1 MVTICQEGG
10 VILMVNENARHQ
22 AWFRQI
28 KALLAN
34 GALGEPYYARFE
46 MRKRA
51 SLPRIN
57 FGGQAYFQGMPKL
70 IVYEMGVHFLDTARY
85 LFGEATSVYARLR
98 HISPYIEGEDTAV
111 LMVNFGDLT
120 CLVDIS
126 WCSVTEPGPNVAWG
140 PARVKGTKGTASLGR
155 DGVLT
160 LCMDEDQ
167 RTWDFPEDTY
177 SQSFVA
183 AQRHFIECLDMRQTP
198 ETSGVETLKT
208 MGLVF
213 AAYRSAQEGRVVSV
227 EEILPA

>member
-1 MVTICQEGG
+1 MMEALKMVTICQEGG

-85 LFGEATSVYARLR
+85 LYWRSHFSVCTVA
-98 HISPYIEGEDTAV
+98 PY
-111 LMVNFGDLT
+111 
-120 CLVDIS
+120 
-126 WCSVTEPGPNVAWG
+126 
-140 PARVKGTKGTASLGR
+140 
-155 DGVLT
+155 
-160 LCMDEDQ
+160 
-167 RTWDFPEDTY
+167 
-177 SQSFVA
+177 
-183 AQRHFIECLDMRQTP
+183 
-198 ETSGVETLKT
+198 
-208 MGLVF
+208 
-213 AAYRSAQEGRVVSV
+213 
-227 EEILPA
+227 